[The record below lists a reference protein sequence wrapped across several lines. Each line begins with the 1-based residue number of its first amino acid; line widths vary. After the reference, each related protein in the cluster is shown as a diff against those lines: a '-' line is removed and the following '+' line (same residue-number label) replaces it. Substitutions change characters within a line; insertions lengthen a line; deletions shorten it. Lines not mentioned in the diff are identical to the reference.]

1 MISVNAMMKISAFEN
16 AIPLLKN
23 MLKYL
28 DDLADDMEH
37 DRIRLEATVKLGLCY
52 RNTIGWGSKIPMDL
66 FTEANQLSK
75 KIQCFDY
82 MDTITYC
89 IWIYYFMQIDLDK
102 YRPDKGIREFDR
114 SADRLYY
121 AYQYPLLD
129 RRFQEAKIISS

>member
-1 MISVNAMMKISAFEN
+1 
-16 AIPLLKN
+16 
-23 MLKYL
+23 
-28 DDLADDMEH
+28 MEH

-102 YRPDKGIREFDR
+102 CVDLCEKNIAQTKESENLIGLQT
-114 SADRLYY
+114 RLYY